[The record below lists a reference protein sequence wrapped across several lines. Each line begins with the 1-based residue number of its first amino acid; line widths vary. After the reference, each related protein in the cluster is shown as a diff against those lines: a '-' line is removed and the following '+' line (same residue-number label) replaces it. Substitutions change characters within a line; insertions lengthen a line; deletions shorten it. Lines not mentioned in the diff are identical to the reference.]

1 MKILDLL
8 VTTYLIAYFQ
18 LCVSNF
24 FVSSPPEEK
33 GQGMQ
38 KNLRTKSYVRRS
50 TSQGAKLGGELRW
63 IRRERSIPGTGLPGE
78 AYRRSPGLKH
88 PVVVG
93 MRRDR
98 QKDSLDKGTS

>member
-63 IRRERSIPGTGLPGE
+63 IQRYSVDQVRCIRLVHNRLVRVPKCYGNRIRAVQFAE
-78 AYRRSPGLKH
+78 
-88 PVVVG
+88 
-93 MRRDR
+93 
-98 QKDSLDKGTS
+98 KG

>member
-1 MKILDLL
+1 MKILDFL
-8 VTTYLIAYFQ
+8 VTIYLIAYFE

-63 IRRERSIPGTGLPGE
+63 IRIYGGIWRPGPRIGGP
-78 AYRRSPGLKH
+78 
-88 PVVVG
+88 
-93 MRRDR
+93 
-98 QKDSLDKGTS
+98 LDKPVRHLGRSGQERGLGDGR